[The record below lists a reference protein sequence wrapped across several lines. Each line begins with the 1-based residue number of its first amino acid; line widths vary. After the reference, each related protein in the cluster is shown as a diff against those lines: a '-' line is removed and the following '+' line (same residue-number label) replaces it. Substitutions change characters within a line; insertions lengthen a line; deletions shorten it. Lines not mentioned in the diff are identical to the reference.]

1 MKTEILVSIIIPAY
15 QEENR
20 IGRCIQS
27 VLASSY
33 RNYQMI
39 IVNDGSTDRTGE
51 VVRKYIGK
59 TKANGRQ
66 VIELINISHGGPA
79 RARNEGLKHA
89 KGQFIGFLDADD
101 MLHPQMIERLSRSLL
116 RGNDLAACGLLICD
130 KNGKPKFWQYP
141 LKEQYRQCPDAA
153 LELVMWEQI
162 LMSVCPALFRRE
174 KIVDRQGKLLVAFPE
189 ELMGFEDFVFICRYL
204 SRCDGFMEVL
214 PFYGTLYCKREG
226 SLTSQTRTVYE
237 LCQAMQWILQTGEQ
251 AGAGKVTA
259 HKLQYA
265 FRFMAF
271 WYEEA
276 LRCKKKD
283 FSPGCESWKICMEE
297 LERYA
302 DMFMASGKTLG
313 YQKAAMWIVRKNPEF
328 GRLLAKTIGRV
339 ILPG

>member
-1 MKTEILVSIIIPAY
+1 MDRLVSIIIPAH
-15 QEENR
+15 QEEKR

-33 RNYQMI
+33 HNYEMI
-39 IVNDGSTDRTGE
+39 VVNDGSTDRTE
-51 VVRKYIGK
+51 EIVRKYIGK
-59 TKANGRQ
+59 TKVDGRP
-66 VIELINISHGGPA
+66 VIKLINISQGGPA
-79 RARNEGLKHA
+79 RARNVGLKLA

-101 MLHPQMIERLSRSLL
+101 MLHPQMIERLVVSLL
-116 RGNDLAACGLLICD
+116 KGNALAACGLQICD
-130 KNGKPKFWQYP
+130 KNGKAKYWQYP

-162 LMSVCPALFRRE
+162 LMSVCPVLFRRE
-174 KIVDRQGKLLVAFPE
+174 KIMDEQGKLLVDFPE
-189 ELMGFEDFVFICRYL
+189 ELVGFEDFVFICRYL
-204 SRCDGFMEVL
+204 SRCDGHMEVL
-214 PFYGTLYCKREG
+214 PFYGAFYCKHEG
-226 SLTSQTRTVYE
+226 SLTSQIHTVYE
-237 LCQAMQWILQTGEQ
+237 LCQAMRWILRIGDQ
-251 AGAGKVTA
+251 AGGEEGIA

-276 LRCKKKD
+276 LRCKRAD

-302 DMFMASGKTLG
+302 DMFMASQKVAG